1 MNPRR
6 SYKLKLLHNFLYSV
20 RKLTWAWRFFI
31 ENCEW
36 ASDGILKKGVKE
48 GRKTCCVMVV
58 VEPKKKK
65 MGIGETIK
73 SFILEQLGARWRKK
87 KKIYSIEQVSV
98 SFHAPTHF
106 LSSCSI
112 NVPAC
117 IPCDAKKSFVPAAL
131 LGRLREN
138 TSEHCA
144 V

>member
-1 MNPRR
+1 
-6 SYKLKLLHNFLYSV
+6 
-20 RKLTWAWRFFI
+20 
-31 ENCEW
+31 
-36 ASDGILKKGVKE
+36 
-48 GRKTCCVMVV
+48 MVV
-58 VEPKKKK
+58 VEPKKKW
-65 MGIGETIK
+65 E
-73 SFILEQLGARWRKK
+73 LGRPSKVSYWNSLALVEEK

>member
-65 MGIGETIK
+65 NGNWGDHQKFHIGT
-73 SFILEQLGARWRKK
+73 AWRSLKKK